1 MLMTI
6 NGVPT
11 TIVEKLLDNLKELTR
26 NVSEVSIKTDSIQD
40 SIDESAE
47 KVAAALTKVA
57 ERLNTPPR
65 HEELEKEIKELDKKL
80 DSYEKVEQ
88 EQTELLKSVIKTI
101 KIASSLFGLAILIA
115 AILMT
120 VVEKTKYSNIHDQ
133 KIELIEKTVQDHMK
147 DDDKKFKEV
156 LKK

>member
-1 MLMTI
+1 MTI